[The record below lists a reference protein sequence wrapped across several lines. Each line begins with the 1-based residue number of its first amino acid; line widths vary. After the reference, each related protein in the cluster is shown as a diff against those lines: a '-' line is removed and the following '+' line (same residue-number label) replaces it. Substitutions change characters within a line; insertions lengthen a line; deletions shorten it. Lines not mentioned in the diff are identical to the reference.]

1 MTFLLGNG
9 TTENGYTLIKKNVFD
24 EMFKP
29 HISLP
34 SGVIDVF
41 SLIKPFPVVSST
53 SWYGYAWFGRNYR
66 GKNKQMKKNFM
77 HMSNLALL
85 NNKMLFQFLKK
96 FIIDFG
102 ILMESKIKR
111 S

>member
-1 MTFLLGNG
+1 MVISKRFVEVDDVSFGKWNDGKWL
-9 TTENGYTLIKKNVFD
+9 YSHKKKNVFD

-66 GKNKQMKKNFM
+66 GTKKTNKKTFM
-77 HMSNLALL
+77 HVSL
-85 NNKMLFQFLKK
+85 
-96 FIIDFG
+96 
-102 ILMESKIKR
+102 
-111 S
+111 

>member
-1 MTFLLGNG
+1 MVISKDLSKWMTFLLGNG
-9 TTENGYTLIKKNVFD
+9 TTENGFTLIKKNVFD

-66 GKNKQMKKNFM
+66 GKNKQMKKN
-77 HMSNLALL
+77 LYAC
-85 NNKMLFQFLKK
+85 
-96 FIIDFG
+96 
-102 ILMESKIKR
+102 
-111 S
+111 

>member
-1 MTFLLGNG
+1 MGNG
-9 TTENGYTLIKKNVFD
+9 TTENGYTLIEKTVFD

-41 SLIKPFPVVSST
+41 SLKKPFPVVSST

-66 GKNKQMKKNFM
+66 GKKELGKKGI
-77 HMSNLALL
+77 NLYMIAY
-85 NNKMLFQFLKK
+85 KPFSTFK
-96 FIIDFG
+96 
-102 ILMESKIKR
+102 
-111 S
+111 

>member
-1 MTFLLGNG
+1 MVISKRFVEVDDVSFGKWNDGKWL
-9 TTENGYTLIKKNVFD
+9 YS
-24 EMFKP
+24 

-34 SGVIDVF
+34 SGVIDDF

-77 HMSNLALL
+77 HVSL
-85 NNKMLFQFLKK
+85 
-96 FIIDFG
+96 
-102 ILMESKIKR
+102 
-111 S
+111 

>member
-1 MTFLLGNG
+1 MVISKRFVEVDDVSFGKWNDG
-9 TTENGYTLIKKNVFD
+9 NGYTLIKKNVFD

-34 SGVIDVF
+34 SGVIDDF

-66 GKNKQMKKNFM
+66 GKNKQMKKK
-77 HMSNLALL
+77 LYAC
-85 NNKMLFQFLKK
+85 
-96 FIIDFG
+96 
-102 ILMESKIKR
+102 
-111 S
+111 